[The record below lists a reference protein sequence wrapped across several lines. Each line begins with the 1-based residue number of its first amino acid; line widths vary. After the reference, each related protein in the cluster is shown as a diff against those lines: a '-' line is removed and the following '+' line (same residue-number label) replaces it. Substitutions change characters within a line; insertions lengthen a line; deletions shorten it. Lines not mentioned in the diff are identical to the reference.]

1 MVITDRIVREIRVG
15 EGAMFWDETSDNAA
29 LVPFLP
35 LRIRLARFWSR
46 LIAYFNDQ
54 SKSSVTEGSV
64 KSPD

>member
-1 MVITDRIVREIRVG
+1 
-15 EGAMFWDETSDNAA
+15 MFWDETSDNAA